1 MVRSRFGSIKRLGP
15 DHYHVHWTEAGRKR
29 SKRIRG
35 THDDALAFLAQ
46 RQVEAGGAVPDM
58 TWSEYWC
65 MAVEP
70 TLSDLA
76 EKTSN
81 EYVRTWRREL
91 EPRIGGKM
99 VGSTTWR
106 QAEAVLQSV
115 KAPSVQRAALKVWR
129 KMCNMA
135 VRDGMLERNPID
147 RSIRLSPHEARKKV
161 LVSAEGL
168 PAWMDAIRGV
178 KYEPLFLMEV
188 GGGLRHEEACAMV
201 RENVR
206 EYRFGGR
213 RYALVDVER
222 GLVTVNGGRVL
233 KGTKNEH
240 SAREAVIGE
249 PFASRLLELCEG
261 VGPVCGKTVDG
272 DYRAEDFTSPATVT
286 HHWREWCHA
295 HGVEYV
301 RPGDMRSVF
310 ATLHGEA
317 GTPDSLVSLAMGHA
331 GGGST
336 KARHYQQRTR
346 KGLIVAADSL
356 TDYLSEAVENDVE
369 KVKKEPLGTAF

>member
-1 MVRSRFGSIKRLGP
+1 MARSRFGSIKRLGP
-15 DHYHVHWTEAGRKR
+15 DHYHVFWTEAGRRR

-46 RQVEAGGAVPDM
+46 RQVEAGGAVSDM
-58 TWSEYWC
+58 EWAAYWA

-70 TLSDLA
+70 TLGALA
-76 EKTSN
+76 EKTSS
-81 EYVRTWRREL
+81 EYVRTWRVEL
-91 EPRIGGKM
+91 EPRIGGRM
-99 VGSTTWR
+99 VGATTWR
-106 QAEAVLQSV
+106 HAEAVLQSIQST
-115 KAPSVQRAALKVWR
+115 SVQRAAMKLWR

-135 VRDGMLERNPID
+135 VRDGLLDRNPID
-147 RSIRLSPHEARKKV
+147 RSIRLAPHEKREKAV
-161 LVSAEGL
+161 IDAEDL
-168 PAWMDAIRGV
+168 PAWMEAIRGI

-201 RENVR
+201 RENVER
-206 EYRFGGR
+206 HEAYGST
-213 RYALVDVER
+213 YALVKVER
-222 GLVTVNGGRVL
+222 GLVTVGGNRVL

-240 SAREAVIGE
+240 SVREVVIGE

-261 VGPVCGKTVDG
+261 TGPVCGSASG
-272 DYRAEDFTSPATVT
+272 ADYSAEDFTSPTTVT
-286 HHWREWCHA
+286 HNWRIWCQK

-331 GGGST
+331 DGGST
-336 KARHYQQRTR
+336 KARNYQVRTR

-356 TDYLSEAVENDVE
+356 TEYLQEAVENAVD
-369 KVKKEPLGTAF
+369 K